1 MWELD
6 YKESWTPKNWCLWTV
21 VLQKILRVPWTS
33 RRSKQS
39 TLKEISPKCSLE
51 GLMLKLKHQY
61 FGHLMQSSDSFEKT
75 SMLGMIEAGGEEDDR
90 GWDGWMA
97 SVTQWTWVWV
107 SPGVG
112 DGQGGLACC
121 SPCGHKVLGMTEW
134 LNWNW
139 TFFDIASLWDW
150 NENWPFPVLWP
161 RLRFPDLLAYRVQH
175 FHRIIF

>member
-97 SVTQWTWVWV
+97 SLTWWTWVWV
-107 SPGVG
+107 ISGSYWWTGRPDMLSLGVTN
-112 DGQGGLACC
+112 
-121 SPCGHKVLGMTEW
+121 S
-134 LNWNW
+134 W
-139 TFFDIASLWDW
+139 T
-150 NENWPFPVLWP
+150 
-161 RLRFPDLLAYRVQH
+161 RLRGWIDDSLRKHP
-175 FHRIIF
+175 HRYNVLSMIFQVIFLWWVGQSS